1 MKQRFLNI
9 LLVNLLIFFSLI
21 SIHEIGHVIA
31 GGFLGC
37 QLGKAIL
44 IDGNFIGPY
53 AEIACQNQIN
63 QTLLFLSSFIITASF
78 GILFLFLNSPQ
89 RNMFFVVFGLS
100 LIFSSLDFL
109 IVTGLQSI
117 MYALIGSGF
126 IFMCIGEYFLA
137 SFYIKEV
144 PEESLL
150 Y

>member
-1 MKQRFLNI
+1 M
-9 LLVNLLIFFSLI
+9 LLVNFLIFFSLI

-31 GGFLGC
+31 GSFLGC

-53 AEIACQNQIN
+53 AEIACAGQIN
-63 QTLLFLSSFIITASF
+63 QFLLFTSSFLITSSF
-78 GILFLFLNSPQ
+78 GVLFLFLKSPQ
-89 RNMFFVVFGLS
+89 RNMFFVVLGLS

-109 IVTGLQSI
+109 IVTGMTSV
-117 MYALIGSGF
+117 MYTFLTIGF
-126 IFMCIGEYFLA
+126 IFMGIGEYFIA
-137 SFYIKEV
+137 SFYIREV